1 MNAPLTRRELRA
13 LERQAELAEAPAE
26 QQAMQIDLGPP
37 PVLTEPPEP
46 EPQPAL
52 TRRQMREMGLLNA
65 GSSDSVVADSP
76 APQSTPEPSAPSSRR
91 QIRDVLGEPMDPG
104 LEDTPVNPSAFVPL
118 DLPDQS
124 VEEVFFT
131 GANILSEPTTQ
142 SIILDSTTDA
152 IMLPVDTG
160 EMTIT
165 GSISIVSD
173 PGTDSQPA
181 GYDIDHEYTSQDAV
195 VGVVS
200 LVNPISAAELIDQRS
215 PVGVVPQSVLR
226 RGWWKPWALA
236 LGALALA
243 ITAILSSITILGA
256 LGG

>member
-1 MNAPLTRRELRA
+1 MTAPLTRRELRA

-26 QQAMQIDLGPP
+26 QQAMQIDMALP
-37 PVLTEPPEP
+37 PVPTEAPEP
-46 EPQPAL
+46 ESQQAL
-52 TRRQMREMGLLNA
+52 TRRQMRERGLLNA
-65 GSSDSVVADSP
+65 GSSDSVVGDSP

-142 SIILDSTTDA
+142 SIILDRTTDA